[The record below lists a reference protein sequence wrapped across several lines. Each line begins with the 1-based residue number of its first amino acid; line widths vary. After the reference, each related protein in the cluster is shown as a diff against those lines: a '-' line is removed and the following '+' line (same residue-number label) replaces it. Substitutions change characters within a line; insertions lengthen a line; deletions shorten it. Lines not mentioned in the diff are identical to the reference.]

1 MWGGCTIIGVVLLF
15 FLPLSL
21 KKSTHARFPVWLLSF
36 VGVGNKM
43 LERVQP
49 LEPLLCGE

>member
-1 MWGGCTIIGVVLLF
+1 MCRVCVGAAKHAGIGAAVGSDTWG
-15 FLPLSL
+15 
-21 KKSTHARFPVWLLSF
+21 ALSF